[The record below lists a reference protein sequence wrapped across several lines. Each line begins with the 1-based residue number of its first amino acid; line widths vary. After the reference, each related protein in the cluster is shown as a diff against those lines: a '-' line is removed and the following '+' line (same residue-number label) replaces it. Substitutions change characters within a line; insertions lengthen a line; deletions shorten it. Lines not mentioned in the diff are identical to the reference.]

1 MEPLGSPTAEILAFL
16 DARGIP
22 YGFFQHEPVF
32 TMEACLELPFVDDTV
47 TFCKNVFLCNRQQT
61 LYYLM
66 LLRPH
71 TAFRTSVVSKALGVS
86 RLSFA
91 PQDALPRL
99 LNLTAGAVSPLG
111 LYFDKAHAITLC
123 YEKAVRDTAKIAFH
137 PCDNRATVVLPQEA
151 FWERVLP
158 LLQVSPV
165 PVELECDTAP

>member
-1 MEPLGSPTAEILAFL
+1 MDRSNEVLQYLEQLS
-16 DARGIP
+16 IP
-22 YGFFQHEPVF
+22 YTLYRHQPMMTIEECQHIEG
-32 TMEACLELPFVDDTV
+32 VDWQQAAM
-47 TFCKNVFLCNRQQT
+47 CKNVFLCNRQQT

-111 LYFDKAHAITLC
+111 LYFDKAQAITLC
-123 YEKAVRDTAKIAFH
+123 YERTVRDTAQIAFH
-137 PCDNRATVVLPQEA
+137 PCDNRATVVLGQEA

-158 LLQVSPV
+158 LLRVKPV
-165 PVELECDTAP
+165 AVELECDTIP

>member
-1 MEPLGSPTAEILAFL
+1 
-16 DARGIP
+16 
-22 YGFFQHEPVF
+22 
-32 TMEACLELPFVDDTV
+32 
-47 TFCKNVFLCNRQQT
+47 
-61 LYYLM
+61 M

-71 TAFRTSVVSKALGVS
+71 TAFRTAVVSKALGVS

-91 PQDALPRL
+91 PQNALPRL

-158 LLQVSPV
+158 LLRVKPV
-165 PVELECDTAP
+165 AVELERDTVP